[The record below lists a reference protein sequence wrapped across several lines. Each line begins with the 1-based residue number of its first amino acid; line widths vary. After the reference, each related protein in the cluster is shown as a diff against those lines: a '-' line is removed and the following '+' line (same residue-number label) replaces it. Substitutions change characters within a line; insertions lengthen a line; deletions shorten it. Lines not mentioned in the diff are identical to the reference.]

1 MKKKGFTLVELL
13 AVIAILAILVIIA
26 LPNIM
31 SLFNEAKKNS
41 FNNELKEIYKTA
53 QNQWITDS
61 MIETKQL
68 YYSRTDGNTALQC
81 VSGTNNKTL
90 QLSGRTQLQYG
101 ITVDRSGNVIEY
113 VATDGTYMYQF
124 HGDSNNALKVEEI
137 GTVTATGETTGNAVV
152 RLADYNKVSATIT
165 CSGGAYTITGNAS

>member
-41 FNNELKEIYKTA
+41 FTNEIKEIYKTA
-53 QNQWITDS
+53 QNQWMTDS
-61 MIETKQL
+61 MI
-68 YYSRTDGNTALQC
+68 NTAQKSYARYTSTLTC
-81 VSGTNNKTL
+81 APTEL
-90 QLSGRTQLQYG
+90 QLSGRTQLLYG
-101 ITVDRSGNVIEY
+101 ITLDKSGNVIDY

-124 HGDSNNALKVEEI
+124 HGDSNNALKVEEV
-137 GTVTATGETTGNAVV
+137 GSATASAETTGNAVV

-165 CSGGAYTITGNAS
+165 CSGGAFTITGNAS

>member
-41 FNNELKEIYKTA
+41 FTNEIKEIYKTA
-53 QNQWITDS
+53 QNQWMTDS
-61 MIETKQL
+61 MI
-68 YYSRTDGNTALQC
+68 NTAQKSYARYTTSLTC
-81 VSGTNNKTL
+81 APTEL

-113 VATDGTYMYQF
+113 VATDGTYYYDF
-124 HGDSNNALKVEEI
+124 NGTSTAPLKVEQI
-137 GTVTATGETTGNAVV
+137 DNGQGSVI
-152 RLADYNKVSATIT
+152 RLADAGNTSAVIACATDSSKGVFEIT
-165 CSGGAYTITGNAS
+165 PQQ

>member
-41 FNNELKEIYKTA
+41 FTNELKEIYKTA
-53 QNQWITDS
+53 QNQWMTDS
-61 MIETKQL
+61 MINTTEK
-68 YYSRTDGNTALQC
+68 YYSRDTSLRCD
-81 VSGTNNKTL
+81 GTNNNSTL
-90 QLSGRTQLQYG
+90 QLSGRTQLRYG
-101 ITVDRSGNVIEY
+101 ITLDKAGNVMDY

-124 HGDSNNALKVEEI
+124 KAGSTANALKIEEI
-137 GTVTATGETTGNAVV
+137 GTANATAVTTQNAIV
-152 RLADYNKVSATIT
+152 RLADYNTTNATIT
-165 CSGGAYTITGNAS
+165 CSGKKFAITAS